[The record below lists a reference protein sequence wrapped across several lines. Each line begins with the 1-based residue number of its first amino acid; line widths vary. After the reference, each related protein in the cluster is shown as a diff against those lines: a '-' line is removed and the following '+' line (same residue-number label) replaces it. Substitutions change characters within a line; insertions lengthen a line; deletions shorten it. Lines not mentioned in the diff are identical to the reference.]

1 MARSDNMLTLLV
13 LGIGG
18 YLVYTHYLS
27 PAGGAAPPGTAAQT
41 GMLCK
46 FPDGTTAPIG
56 ATGSCPFDSSHGGQ
70 STPCYPSTFVGP
82 MEPGS
87 ATC

>member
-1 MARSDNMLTLLV
+1 MARGDNMLTLLV

-27 PAGGAAPPGTAAQT
+27 PASQAAAPGAGAQT

-46 FPDGTTAPIG
+46 FPDGTTAAIG
-56 ATGSCPFDSSHGGQ
+56 ATGSCPYDASHGGQ
-70 STPCYPSTFVGP
+70 STPCYPSTFVGGIP
-82 MEPGS
+82 QGG